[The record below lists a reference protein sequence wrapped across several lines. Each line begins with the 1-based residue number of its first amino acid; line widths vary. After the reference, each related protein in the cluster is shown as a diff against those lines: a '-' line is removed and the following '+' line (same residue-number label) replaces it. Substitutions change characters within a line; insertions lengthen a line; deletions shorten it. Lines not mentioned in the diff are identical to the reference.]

1 MIQAS
6 KFLKEYIQMHGSN
19 EVIAERWN
27 VSRQTVHNILKDEQG
42 IGTELLT
49 TIMKDTGFEFEKAFE
64 VKE

>member
-19 EVIAERWN
+19 EVIATRWD

-42 IGTELLT
+42 IGTELMT
-49 TIMKDTGFEFEKAFE
+49 VIMKDTGFEFEKAFE